1 MIQIL
6 FMVKIIPAILA
17 KTKEEFE
24 QKVAAARSF
33 ATEFQLDIMDGRFV
47 PNATWGDPEEIKK
60 MNLPPYEVH
69 LMVSN
74 PENEIEKWVTAGAGR
89 IIFHFEAVDDARV
102 VIQKIKSLGLE
113 AGIAINP
120 ETPVSFITNFFDIL
134 DAILVMGVNPGF
146 SGQEF
151 KLIAIKK
158 VAEIRKLNKSVT
170 VEVDGGVSE
179 ANAVELSEA
188 GADELVTASAIFNAD
203 DPKIAYEKLLKIANA
218 SHTR

>member
-1 MIQIL
+1 
-6 FMVKIIPAILA
+6 MVKIIPAILA

-74 PENEIEKWVTAGAGR
+74 PENEIEKWVTAGAKR
-89 IIFHFEAVDDARV
+89 IFFHFEAIADARA
-102 VIQKIKSLGLE
+102 VIQKIKSFGAE

-120 ETPVSFITNFFDIL
+120 ETPVSSITDFFDIL
-134 DAILVMGVNPGF
+134 DAVLVMGVNPGF

-151 KLIAIKK
+151 QPITIQKIKEIKK
-158 VAEIRKLNKSVT
+158 LNPNIVI
-170 VEVDGGVSE
+170 EVDGGVNLD
-179 ANAVELSEA
+179 NAVELSEA
-188 GADELVTASAIFNAD
+188 GADELVTASAIFSAD

-218 SHTR
+218 SYSR